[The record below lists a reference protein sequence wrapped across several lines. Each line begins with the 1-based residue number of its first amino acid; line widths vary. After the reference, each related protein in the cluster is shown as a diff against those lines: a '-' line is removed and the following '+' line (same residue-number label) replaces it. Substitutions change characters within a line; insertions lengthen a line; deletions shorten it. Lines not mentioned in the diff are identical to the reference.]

1 MPTGYVEYGGVK
13 LTRRE
18 MWAVEKES
26 LGIAL
31 DHFDKQALERAE
43 EKFLKHEDKWFEQ
56 CTKASEIMGDKS
68 EEKFNIQIKALEKKY
83 EKK

>member
-31 DHFDKQALERAE
+31 DHFDKQALERV
-43 EKFLKHEDKWFEQ
+43 HDKIKKNGYWGICFTDNEFNYV
-56 CTKASEIMGDKS
+56 KAKRTWVLV
-68 EEKFNIQIKALEKKY
+68 KNEKK
-83 EKK
+83 

>member
-31 DHFDKQALERAE
+31 DHFDKQAIERV
-43 EKFLKHEDKWFEQ
+43 KKKTHKYPY
-56 CTKASEIMGDKS
+56 
-68 EEKFNIQIKALEKKY
+68 NIFYGPNGLYREKK
-83 EKK
+83 